1 VLLEVGVYHFD
12 EVFWERRV
20 RFADAW
26 LIALERSFADL
37 SKGQYGA

>member
-1 VLLEVGVYHFD
+1 VLLEVGVITSTRSSGK
-12 EVFWERRV
+12 ESV

-26 LIALERSFADL
+26 FALERSFADL